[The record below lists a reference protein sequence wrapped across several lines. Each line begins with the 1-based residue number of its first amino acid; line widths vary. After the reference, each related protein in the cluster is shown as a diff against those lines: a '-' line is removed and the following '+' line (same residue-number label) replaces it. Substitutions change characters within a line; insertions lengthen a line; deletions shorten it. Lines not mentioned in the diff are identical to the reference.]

1 LGLNAPLGIGSGST
15 TLTTSSKN
23 VFLIGSAQ
31 MTVSPVITMGNVC
44 LVKIQSLTPISCR
57 FLMIMYS
64 VEIVH
69 QGASHVR
76 DLINSNALATKIN
89 SEELQFMIMH
99 FNFVYLGLLVL
110 LIVLIAT
117 QTESVQNAKKNID

>member
-1 LGLNAPLGIGSGST
+1 VFPTGSV
-15 TLTTSSKN
+15 L
-23 VFLIGSAQ
+23 
-31 MTVSPVITMGNVC
+31 MTVSPVIPTGSAY
-44 LVKIQSLTPISCR
+44 LVKTLNLIPISCL

-69 QGASHVR
+69 QGVSRVR

-99 FNFVYLGLLVL
+99 FNFVCLGLLVL

-117 QTESVQNAKKNID
+117 QTEFVQNAKTNID

>member
-1 LGLNAPLGIGSGST
+1 
-15 TLTTSSKN
+15 
-23 VFLIGSAQ
+23 VFPTGSAQ

-69 QGASHVR
+69 QGVSHVR

-89 SEELQFMIMH
+89 SKELHFMIMH
-99 FNFVYLGLLVL
+99 FNFAFLGLLAL

-117 QTESVQNAKKNID
+117 RMESVQNVKKNIN